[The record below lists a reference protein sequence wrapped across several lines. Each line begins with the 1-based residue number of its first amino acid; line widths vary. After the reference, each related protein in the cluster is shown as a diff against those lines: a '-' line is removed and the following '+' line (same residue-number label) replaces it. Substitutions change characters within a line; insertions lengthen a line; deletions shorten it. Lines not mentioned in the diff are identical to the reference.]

1 MKRTLLF
8 IMIGLAPSLAQS
20 AALLAGIRTAGKA
33 AVVFT
38 ERALMTAGT
47 LFAGYVGFT
56 ALPNASSLPEI
67 PAPQTQIPLPQIPLP
82 SIAADLAAEQAAQKI
97 LAEKILAE
105 KAATLAAEQAAQAAE
120 KLLAEEAAKKA
131 AAVAAATDS
140 SSSLFNVDCSLEGAF
155 KVLKSGADKCAKL
168 ALPSAAYDFLDK
180 NPIVTKAIV
189 AYIIVGQIYFHVWK
203 RIQHSNLITETAKLQ
218 RCTSTLNCDL
228 RHIPV
233 EAKKVKSPFLDA
245 IFLPHL
251 LFNEAVGATVR
262 YVKDL
267 GQIISDRLFSS

>member
-8 IMIGLAPSLAQS
+8 IMMCLAPSFAQS

-56 ALPNASSLPEI
+56 ALPNTSSLPEM
-67 PAPQTQIPLPQIPLP
+67 PAPQTQIPLP
-82 SIAADLAAEQAAQKI
+82 SVAADLAAEQATQAAQKI

-131 AAVAAATDS
+131 AAVAAATTAN
-140 SSSLFNVDCSLEGAF
+140 SSLFNVDCSLEGAF

-168 ALPSAAYDFLDK
+168 ALPSPAYDFLDK

-218 RCTSTLNCDL
+218 RCQLILNCDL
-228 RHIPV
+228 RNVPV
-233 EAKKVKSPFLDA
+233 EAKNVKSPILDA

-262 YVKDL
+262 YIKEL
-267 GQIISDRLFSS
+267 GQIISKRLFGS